1 MVPSMAATTDTEY
14 KAIKI
19 YDGVSI
25 YKVRGSQFY
34 YVRIWDS
41 KTRRQI
47 VKSTRE
53 TSKIAASK
61 VAKEYALS
69 IPRTESK
76 VEREFTFKH
85 FATKLL
91 AKDAALATKGKL
103 NVGYVKSIQWSLDN
117 KDWGLIKWFGSTDVR
132 KITTRDFRDHVSH
145 VSKLRPD
152 LSSSSKNTIMASF
165 RSVLKIARE
174 EGVIDMIPDTPRS
187 EQRDNPRPFFRFYP
201 LVDEAHDDYK
211 KLLAT
216 AKAMAHD
223 DLKIRGIAITEELYD
238 LVLFTAHSFV
248 RPTVSEL
255 YALKHNDV
263 TIAEDPRRLI
273 LIIRNGKTG
282 YRAANTMPGAVAPYK
297 RCCARNPN
305 ATGEDYIFLPTY
317 PNRKTAS
324 QIMQRQFNALLK
336 KAGIKNDLISG
347 KKHSMYSLRHTA
359 ICMRLVLSEG
369 QVNIYNLAKNAGT
382 SVDQIERFYAK
393 HLPQSAAMVTICD
406 RPSIPRYKI

>member
-1 MVPSMAATTDTEY
+1 MSTTGEIDTEY
-14 KAIKI
+14 KAVKI

-25 YKVRGSQFY
+25 YKVHGSRFY
-34 YVRIWDS
+34 YVRVWNHE
-41 KTRRQI
+41 KQRYI

-69 IPRTESK
+69 LPKTK
-76 VEREFTFKH
+76 NNVEREFTFKH

-91 AKDAALATKGKL
+91 AKDSALAAKGEL
-103 NVGYVKSIQWSLDN
+103 NAGYVKSIQWSLDDT
-117 KDWGLIKWFGSTDVR
+117 DWGLIKWFGSKDVR
-132 KITTRDFRDHVSH
+132 KITTRDYREHVAH

-165 RSVLKIARE
+165 RNVLKIARE
-174 EGVIDMIPDTPRS
+174 EGVIDIIPDTPRS
-187 EQRDNPRPFFRFYP
+187 EQRDNPRPFFRFNP
-201 LVDEAHDDYK
+201 LVDAAHDDYK

-216 AKAMAHD
+216 AKSMAAE
-223 DLKIRGIAITEELYD
+223 DLKIRGVSVTDELYD
-238 LVLFTAHSFV
+238 LVLFTVHSFV
-248 RPTVSEL
+248 RPTISEL
-255 YALKHNDV
+255 YAIKHNDV
-263 TIAEDPRRLI
+263 TVAEDPRRLI
-273 LIIRNGKTG
+273 VTIRNGKTG

-297 RCCARNPN
+297 RCCTRNPK

-317 PNRKTAS
+317 LNRKTAS
-324 QIMQRQFNALLK
+324 QIIQRQFNALLK
-336 KAGIKNDLISG
+336 RAAIQDDLISG

-382 SVDQIERFYAK
+382 SVDQIERFYAR
-393 HLPQSAAMVTICD
+393 HLPQSAAMAKNLHSFGGD
-406 RPSIPRYKI
+406 KES